1 MQGLLRFLNRVG
13 SDIVAGKNIEA
24 YVVSFVAVALALI
37 GVIDDIVPDS
47 VKFAAILAGVA
58 LLLFK
63 STAPE
68 EKIPDLDAVLQDRQ
82 SFGPLR
88 EFLSGAQEVWF
99 YGPSLINIL
108 RQEGD
113 IKREVLDK
121 GGKVRVL
128 LQDPQSDQGM
138 DILYQQ
144 LDKIHD
150 LKEDIRSSL
159 RVLENMRAWTGGGV
173 EYGFVPYSPGFS
185 LTIVDPDGKNGRL
198 IIEFYGYQNELITE
212 RMHIEITRQQSQYW
226 FEYWD
231 NQYKI
236 MWESRRKPDATTR
249 LPANSQL
256 DS

>member
-1 MQGLLRFLNRVG
+1 MQGLLRFLRRIG
-13 SDIVAGKNIEA
+13 SDVVEGKNIEA
-24 YVVSFVAVALALI
+24 YVVSFLAVVLAII
-37 GVIDDIVPDS
+37 GVVDDVVPDS
-47 VKFAAILAGVA
+47 VKFAAILAGIA

-63 STAPE
+63 TTEPE
-68 EKIPDLDAVLQDRQ
+68 ETIPDMDSVLRDRQ
-82 SFGPLR
+82 SYGPLR
-88 EFLSGAQEVWF
+88 DFLSGAQEVWF

-121 GGKVRVL
+121 GGSVRVL
-128 LQDPQSDQGM
+128 LQDPQSDLGM
-138 DILYQQ
+138 NVLYQQ

-150 LKEDIRSSL
+150 LKDDIRSSL
-159 RVLENMRAWTGGGV
+159 RVLENMQAWQGGSL

-231 NQYKI
+231 KQYKL
-236 MWESRRKPDATTR
+236 MWESRRKPNTT
-249 LPANSQL
+249 LLQSSPQAGS
-256 DS
+256 